1 MKKLL
6 SLALAVVLLA
16 SMASM
21 AYAAPITDFDDYQ
34 TQNSE
39 METFCIQHSQGAVDL
54 NVLSNCIDGLL
65 TNDNHGSLQ
74 PAVAKEWS
82 SEDGGKTWTFILRD
96 DVTWVDYE
104 GNYMA
109 DCIAEDF
116 LWGLE
121 FVLNAAKNEA
131 ANTSMPIEMIEGAG
145 EYYKYTAA
153 LVDEGK
159 TEEAMNLGLDKFMEM
174 VGMEAVDD
182 YTLVV
187 TCVEPLAYFPTLATY
202 CALSPISGDLLADLG
217 ADGYYAVT
225 YDTLWYNG
233 PYTITEYVA
242 GNEKVLT
249 KNESWYGL
257 DANTV
262 FDTVTVHMVESLD
275 TAYQLYQTG
284 EVDYIRLTQSNLQT
298 IYDDEANAYH
308 DYLTEYRPT
317 KYAYSVHFC
326 YDKKLEDGT
335 PDVNWN
341 TAVANTA
348 FRLAWYYGID
358 WTPYLATT
366 NAINPLNCNSYTYT
380 ARAVSTT
387 SDGRDYT
394 SLVLDDLGLAYTD
407 TYDRIDTE
415 KAAAYKAQAIEELTA
430 LGVEF
435 PVQVDYYIAGNNQ
448 TAKDNADTIKQM
460 LSDYLGD
467 DFVVLNIKT
476 YVSSL
481 ANEVRTPQLASF
493 YLTGWG
499 ADFGDPINFMGQE
512 TYGEDNAYFSTT
524 YSMINNVVDGETV
537 AAGGATELLDTYKTF
552 TEMVGAAKAITDDYD
567 ARLAA
572 FAEAETYFVEN
583 ALVIPYYNEVGWQL
597 TKVNDYSKIYCAY
610 GMQATRYVNWET
622 NDEGY
627 TTADYEAFKAAY
639 ESGTATTDAATTD
652 EADATATDEAAAAT
666 EEPAADATDEAV
678 ATEEP
683 TADATDEA
691 AATEAPADDT
701 ATDEAA

>member
-21 AYAAPITDFDDYQ
+21 AYAAPITDFDDYA
-34 TQNSE
+34 TQNNE

-82 SEDGGKTWTFILRD
+82 SEDGGKTWTFVLRD

-145 EYYKYTAA
+145 DYYKYTAE

-217 ADGYYAVT
+217 ADGYFAVT

-249 KNESWYGL
+249 KNETWYGL
-257 DANTV
+257 DENTV
-262 FDTVTVHMVESLD
+262 FDTVTVHMVESVD
-275 TAYQLYQTG
+275 VAYQLYQTG
-284 EVDYIRLTQSNLQT
+284 ELDHVNLTQSALQT
-298 IYDDEANAYH
+298 IYEDESNVYH

-317 KYAYSVHFC
+317 KYAWSVHFC
-326 YDKKLEDGT
+326 FDKKLEDGS
-335 PDVNWN
+335 PDLNWN
-341 TAVANTA
+341 TAAANTA

-358 WTPYLATT
+358 WTEYLART
-366 NAINPLNCNSYTYT
+366 NAINPLNCNIYTYT
-380 ARAVSTT
+380 ARAVATT
-387 SDGRDYT
+387 SDGTDYT
-394 SLVLDDLGLAYTD
+394 NLVLDNLGLAYTD
-407 TYDRIDTE
+407 TYDRVDAE

-435 PVQVDYYIAGNNQ
+435 PVQVDHYIAGNNQ
-448 TAKDNADTIKQM
+448 TAKDNADTLKQM
-460 LSDYLGD
+460 ISDYLGD

-537 AAGGATELLDTYKTF
+537 YAGGAADLLDTYRTF
-552 TEMVGAAKAITDDYD
+552 TEMVNSAKAITDDYD

-583 ALVIPYYNEVGWQL
+583 ALTIPFYNETGWQL

-639 ESGTATTDAATTD
+639 ESGTATADAATTD

-666 EEPAADATDEAV
+666 EAPTADATDEAV

>member
-6 SLALAVVLLA
+6 SLVLAVAMLV
-16 SMASM
+16 SMAAV

-34 TQNSE
+34 TQANE
-39 METFCIQHSQGAVDL
+39 IETFCIQHSQSAVDL

-65 TNDNHGSLQ
+65 TNDNHGNLQ

-82 SEDGGKTWTFILRD
+82 SEDGGKTWTFVLRD

-109 DCIAEDF
+109 DCVAEDF

-131 ANTSMPIEMIEGAG
+131 ANTSMPIEMIAGAG
-145 EYYKYTAA
+145 DYYNYTEE
-153 LVDEGK
+153 LVKAEK
-159 TEEAMNLGLDKFMEM
+159 TEEAMNLGLETFLEM
-174 VGMEAVDD
+174 VGIEAVDD

-187 TCVEPLAYFPTLATY
+187 TCVEPLAYFPTLTTY
-202 CALSPISGDLLADLG
+202 CAMSPIAGDLLADLG

-225 YDTLWYNG
+225 YDQLWYNG

-242 GNEKVLT
+242 GNEKVFS

-257 DANTV
+257 DENTV

-275 TAYQLYQTG
+275 VAYQLYQTG
-284 EVDYIRLTQSNLQT
+284 EIDHINLSQSNLQT
-298 IYDDEANAYH
+298 IYTDPSNPYH
-308 DYLTEYRPT
+308 DFITEYRPT
-317 KYAYSVHFC
+317 KYAYSIHFC
-326 YDKKLEDGT
+326 WDKLFEDGT
-335 PDVNWN
+335 PDLNWN

-358 WTPYLATT
+358 WTDYLART

-387 SDGRDYT
+387 TEGKDYT
-394 SLVLDDLGLAYTD
+394 SLVLDRLGLAYTD
-407 TYDRIDTE
+407 SYDRLDAE
-415 KAAAYKAQAIEELTA
+415 KAAAYKAQAMEELSA
-430 LGVEF
+430 LGVTF
-435 PVQVDYYIAGNNQ
+435 PVQADYYISGSNQ
-448 TAKDNADTIKQM
+448 TAKDTADTLKQII
-460 LSDYLGD
+460 SDCLGD

-481 ANEVRTPQLASF
+481 SKEVRTPQLASF
-493 YLTGWG
+493 YLNGWG
-499 ADFGDPINFMGQE
+499 ADFGDPVNFLGQE
-512 TYGEDNAYFSTT
+512 TYGEANAYYSNT
-524 YSMINNVVDGETV
+524 YSKVNKVVTDQTVIGES
-537 AAGGATELLDTYKTF
+537 AADLFGIYMTF
-552 TEMVGAAKAITDDYD
+552 TQKVANAKAITDDQD

-572 FAEAETYFVEN
+572 FADAETYYIEN
-583 ALVIPYYNEVGWQL
+583 ALAIPYYNEVGWQL

-639 ESGTATTDAATTD
+639 EA
-652 EADATATDEAAAAT
+652 E
-666 EEPAADATDEAV
+666 
-678 ATEEP
+678 
-683 TADATDEA
+683 
-691 AATEAPADDT
+691 
-701 ATDEAA
+701 